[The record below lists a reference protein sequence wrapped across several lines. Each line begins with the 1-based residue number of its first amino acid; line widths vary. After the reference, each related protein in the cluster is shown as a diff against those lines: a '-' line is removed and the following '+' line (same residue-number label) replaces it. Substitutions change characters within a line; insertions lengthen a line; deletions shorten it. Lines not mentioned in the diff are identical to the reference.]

1 MLISVTIL
9 TIGCLVT
16 GYFAGRL
23 HESFNGEIFADEKD
37 NF

>member
-1 MLISVTIL
+1 MFISVTIL
-9 TIGCLVT
+9 AIGCLVT

-23 HESFNGEIFADEKD
+23 HESFSGETFYSEKD